1 MRYHEELG
9 GGREWGAGNRW
20 YTAKTTTVIFS
31 TVDFIV
37 FKDNLLLILHTAG

>member
-1 MRYHEELG
+1 MKKWEGEG
-9 GGREWGAGNRW
+9 NGAQATDGTQPKRLPL
-20 YTAKTTTVIFS
+20 S